1 MPMRGLHDNIVSKK
15 YKNVKKE
22 NAFFPFIFSL
32 ILIQPL
38 GCPHIFLLLLN
49 LPHLPDFIQNNYKE
63 APLII

>member
-1 MPMRGLHDNIVSKK
+1 MS
-15 YKNVKKE
+15 KKE